1 MTGRS
6 FSAPVRDVRVR
17 YHRPGGDGAYA
28 HLLAD
33 FEPPSGPGGEPEFV
47 NELSPFRLPP
57 GHAEAVWR
65 GVREGLGGHRALVR
79 LRTGTLHLADS
90 AEHGYREAGRLAAR
104 GALIAAGLGEPEP
117 PSGAEAES
125 GAVPDGE
132 LPGVTWPGRR
142 GLPLPAAVRGLT
154 VRVLYNRGGCG
165 PFAIVTA
172 DLEPPG
178 PEGGPE
184 LLSEVPED
192 RLPAEYLPALRAGLA
207 DGLCGVAARVRITDG
222 RFHEVDSS
230 ELAYELA
237 GRAAGLGALAATG
250 LLPDAAVGDSRRL
263 RVTWPGRRS

>member
-1 MTGRS
+1 MAGRPFS
-6 FSAPVRDVRVR
+6 TPISAPVRDIRVR
-17 YHRPGGDGAYA
+17 YHRPGDAGAYA

-47 NELSPFRLPP
+47 NELSRFQLPP
-57 GHAEAVWR
+57 GHAEAVR
-65 GVREGLGGHRALVR
+65 QGVREGLDGHRALVR
-79 LRTGTLHLADS
+79 LRKGTFYLADS

-104 GALIAAGLGEPEP
+104 GALLAAGLRAPGTPSEPL
-117 PSGAEAES
+117 
-125 GAVPDGE
+125 DWE

-154 VRVLYNRGGCG
+154 VRVQYNRGGCG
-165 PFAIVTA
+165 PFALVTA

-178 PEGGPE
+178 PGGGPE

-207 DGLCGVAARVRITDG
+207 DGLCGVLARVRITDG
-222 RFHEVDSS
+222 RCHEVDSS
-230 ELAYELA
+230 ELGYELA

-250 LLPDAAVGDSRRL
+250 LLPDAAVGDSYAL
-263 RVTWPGRRS
+263 RVTWPGRPARA